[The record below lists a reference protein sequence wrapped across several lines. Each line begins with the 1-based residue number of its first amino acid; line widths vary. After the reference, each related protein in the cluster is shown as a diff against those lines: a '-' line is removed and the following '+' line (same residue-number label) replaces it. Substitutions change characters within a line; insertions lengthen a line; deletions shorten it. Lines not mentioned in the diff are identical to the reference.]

1 MTTVGEVI
9 FDVISLTRRG
19 LSRLLP
25 STVRGLGDWWMV
37 GLGAA
42 IGALTG
48 VAAVGFATVLH
59 ALEHLVQRSQSE
71 HLWAVVVW
79 PVLGMGLTGVLV
91 KLFASEARGHGV
103 PQVMK
108 ALIKNNGVI
117 RWPIGATKVVASI
130 LTVGTGGSAG
140 TEGPIVQIGATAGS
154 VIGQVLK
161 IGRENMSTLVGCG
174 AAAGIASIFNAP
186 IAGVFFVIEILL
198 KDFSV
203 KAISPI
209 LVASVFSAATTQAIL
224 GENEALFANPD
235 QLFGYSFSVVE
246 LPSYVVLGLIC
257 GGVAVLFNKLLH
269 WGEDAYAAW
278 NIPVLLKPITGA
290 LGLGLLG
297 VAFVVAIQALEP
309 GASGVP
315 AFYGGGYGPITTL
328 LTPSAYLGGELL
340 ASSVGLLAW
349 LVALKMVATTL
360 TLASGG
366 SGGVFAPSL
375 FLGATTGAA
384 FGLLLEWLGLLP
396 EGGSPAAYALVGMA
410 AVVAGSTHGTLTAI
424 LILFELTRDV
434 YVLLPIMLAATVAT
448 IFASVIER
456 DSIYT
461 FKLRRAGVLLGAARD
476 IVLLRRIPVT
486 SVPIEPLPEEAVFP
500 SDPLAKLIT
509 LHAHHNVPD
518 FAVTDAEGVYLGMVT
533 GRDLRTA
540 LIDREAIPL
549 LLVAELLRT
558 DLPTLTPDESLDTV
572 VDKMAETD
580 ISSLCLV
587 TGGSTPRPIGLITRT
602 RVMAR
607 YREAL
612 EES

>member
-1 MTTVGEVI
+1 MTTVIEVN

-25 STVRGLGDWWMV
+25 TSVGGLGDWSMV
-37 GLGAA
+37 ALGAA
-42 IGALTG
+42 IGVLTG
-48 VAAVGFATVLH
+48 LAAVAFAWVLH
-59 ALEHLVQRSQSE
+59 EVEHFVRHSQESSRWM
-71 HLWAVVVW
+71 LIVW
-79 PVLGMGLTGVLV
+79 PVIGMGLTGVLV
-91 KLFASEARGHGV
+91 RLFASEAKGHGV

-117 RWPIGATKVVASI
+117 RWPIGATKTVASI

-161 IGRENMSTLVGCG
+161 ISRENMSTLVGCG

-198 KDFSV
+198 RDFSV
-203 KAISPI
+203 RAISPI
-209 LVASVFSAATTQAIL
+209 LVASVFSAATTQAVL
-224 GENEALFANPD
+224 GENTALFASPE
-235 QLFGYSFSVVE
+235 QLHGYVFSFVE
-246 LPSYVVLGLIC
+246 LPGYVVLGLVC
-257 GGVAVLFNKLLH
+257 GAVAVAFNKLLH
-269 WGEDAYAAW
+269 WGEDAYDAW
-278 NIPVLLKPITGA
+278 KIHPLLKPLTGA
-290 LGLGLLG
+290 LGLGMLG
-297 VAFVVAIQALEP
+297 VATVVAIESVSP
-309 GASGVP
+309 GSSGVP
-315 AFYGGGYGPITTL
+315 RFFGGGYETITSL
-328 LTPSAYLGGELL
+328 LTPSEYGSGDLIGQ
-340 ASSVGLLAW
+340 SVGMLAW
-349 LVALKMVATTL
+349 LVALKMLATTL

-384 FGLLLEWLGLLP
+384 FGLLLERTGLMP

-410 AVVAGSTHGTLTAI
+410 AVVAGSTHATLTSI

-461 FKLRRAGVLLGAARD
+461 FKLRREGVLLGAARD

-486 SVPIEPLPEEAVFP
+486 SVPIEPLPDEPVFP
-500 SDPLAKLIT
+500 SDPLAELIT
-509 LHAHHNVPD
+509 LHARHDVPD

-587 TGGSTPRPIGLITRT
+587 TGGSTPRPIGLISREK
-602 RVMAR
+602 VMAR
-607 YREAL
+607 YRQAL